1 MTMQLEKCSNCGA
14 ELVPG
19 PDGRVGLCGFCH
31 SKGAGG
37 AIDPSALAATL
48 GREMN
53 DIKSFVERLA
63 QTLESSFPEMT
74 NVDRSGLFSKH
85 VSKIEITTNPMV
97 FRLEVNGSHVT
108 AHKTRAVHGIALKN
122 ETIPVAQWV
131 AELSAALA
139 HLANESEAAHKAL
152 SRIV

>member
-1 MTMQLEKCSNCGA
+1 MQLEKCSNCGA
-14 ELVPG
+14 EIMPG
-19 PDGRVGLCGFCH
+19 PDGRVGPCGYCH
-31 SKGAGG
+31 SKSTGG

-53 DIKSFVERLA
+53 DIKAFVARLA
-63 QTLESSFPEMT
+63 DTLESSFPEMT
-74 NVDRSGLFSKH
+74 QVERSGLFTKH

-131 AELSAALA
+131 SELSAALA
-139 HLANESEAAHKAL
+139 HLANESEAAHRAL
-152 SRIV
+152 GRIV